1 MQEYRPKDKFQDQS
15 KRNEQASFC
24 KYVNNLLP
32 GQKHGGPFFSF
43 SNLGWPVIGCIIGI
57 GSIILIGQISFHEFN
72 GIYISSLSMTAC
84 FILCTPSS
92 VFAQPRNSFLGHI
105 ISAIV
110 GMMVYQFLGA
120 SWFAALLC
128 FNLSLLAMQLANT
141 LHPPAVITS
150 LIPVFSGQGI
160 FLPAIVGVSVVALIL
175 LGVLLDK
182 FALHRRYPLNWW

>member
-128 FNLSLLAMQLANT
+128 FNLSLLAMQLTNT
-141 LHPPAVITS
+141 LHPPAVMTS

-160 FLPAIVGVSVVALIL
+160 FLPAIVGVSVVVLIL
-175 LGVLLDK
+175 IGVLLDQ
-182 FALHRRYPLNWW
+182 FAPHLR